1 MKRNFKK
8 SKYEKEYSKYPTT
21 NLEERFEGYDIYT
34 YKNIGDEIRYKF
46 WTSSESPDYYSGL
59 QSLEET
65 KELIIRI
72 KYENNKS

>member
-8 SKYEKEYSKYPTT
+8 SKYEKEFSKYPIT
-21 NLEERFEGYDIYT
+21 NFEERFEGYDIYT
-34 YKNIGDEIRYKF
+34 YKNIGDEIRYTF

-65 KELIIRI
+65 KELIKKI
-72 KYENNKS
+72 KDKK